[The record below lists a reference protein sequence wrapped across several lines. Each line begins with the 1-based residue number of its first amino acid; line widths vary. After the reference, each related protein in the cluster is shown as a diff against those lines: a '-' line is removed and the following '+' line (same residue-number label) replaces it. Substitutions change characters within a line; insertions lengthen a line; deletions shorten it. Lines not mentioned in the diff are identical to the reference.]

1 MEPAPEQPPPAPG
14 DGLDASLSEV
24 LQRSWRYVRVLLA
37 GLALAVLALTGA
49 VVYLLGAVA
58 DSTAQNGQQITSNQ
72 HASDQRW
79 CGAIDLLTATPV
91 PKPADAAA
99 NPSREATYQLY
110 LDFVTL
116 QREFGCQ
123 K

>member
-1 MEPAPEQPPPAPG
+1 MEAAPEQPPTAPD
-14 DGLDASLSEV
+14 DGLDERLSEV
-24 LQRSWRYVRVLLA
+24 QRRSWRYVRVLIA

-49 VVYLLGAVA
+49 VVYLLVAAA
-58 DSTAQNGQQITSNQ
+58 DSTAQNGQQITANQ

-79 CGAIDLLTATPV
+79 CGAIDLLTAAPV
-91 PKPADAAA
+91 TRPADAAA